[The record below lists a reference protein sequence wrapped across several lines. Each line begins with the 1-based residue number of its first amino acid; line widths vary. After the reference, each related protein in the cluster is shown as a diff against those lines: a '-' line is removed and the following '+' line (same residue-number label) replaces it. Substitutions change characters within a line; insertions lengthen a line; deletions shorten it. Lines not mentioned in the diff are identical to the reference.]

1 MKLQERREMIALDTL
16 SRLKEFQWVTSGRA
30 RGGVR
35 PAQADIMGY
44 LTLEEASKA
53 RQFYR
58 TFDDYTET
66 PLRSLPE
73 LAAHLGL
80 AGIYVK
86 DEACRF
92 GLNAFKVLGGA
103 YAIGMVVAERLGRDL
118 AELSFDVLRSPEVKK
133 ELGELTFITATD
145 GNHGRAVAWAAQQL
159 GQRAVVYMPKGTSR
173 IRLDN
178 ITATGAEAYITE
190 WNYDECVRHCA
201 RLAEEHGWIVIQ
213 DTAWDGYEKIPAW
226 IMQGYTTLALEAMDQ
241 LGAYGVDKPTHLF
254 LQAGVGSFAGA
265 VQGVFASAYGDKR
278 PITAIV
284 EPNKADCLFRSAVAE
299 DGKPR
304 YVTGDMDTI
313 MAGLACGEPNP
324 AAWAVLHNYADM
336 FISCPD
342 YVAANGM
349 RILGNPLGIDEPV
362 ISGES
367 GAVTAGVLS
376 MLMTHPELARAKEQL
391 GLNEHSCVLLISTE
405 GDTDPEHYRRVVW
418 DGHYPSEI

>member
-1 MKLQERREMIALDTL
+1 MDTL
-16 SRLKEFQWVTSGRA
+16 SQLIEFGWVASGRA
-30 RGGVR
+30 RSG
-35 PAQADIMGY
+35 AYSASDDIMGY
-44 LTLEEASKA
+44 LTLGEASKA
-53 RQFYR
+53 RRFYQ
-58 TFDDYTET
+58 TFDDYAET

-73 LAAHLGL
+73 LAAYLGL
-80 AGIYVK
+80 AGVYVK
-86 DEACRF
+86 DEAYRF

-103 YAIGMVVAERLGRDL
+103 YAIGMVLAERLGRDL
-118 AELSFDVLRSPEVKK
+118 AELSFDALRSPEVKK

-159 GQRAVVYMPKGTSR
+159 GHHAVVYMPKGSSQ

-178 ITATGAEAYITE
+178 ILATGAEAYITE

-201 RLAEEHGWIVIQ
+201 RLAEEHSWIVIQ
-213 DTAWDGYEKIPAW
+213 DTAWEGYEQIPAW
-226 IMQGYTTLALEAMDQ
+226 IMQGYATLALEAMEQ
-241 LGAYGVDKPTHLF
+241 LWDYGVEKPTHVF

-284 EPNKADCLFRSAVAE
+284 EPNKADCLFRSAAAG

-304 YVTGDMDTI
+304 HVTGELDTI

-324 AAWAVLHNYADM
+324 SAWAILHDYADM

-349 RILGNPLGIDEPV
+349 RILGNPLGMDKQV

-367 GAVTAGVLS
+367 GAVTAGALS
-376 MLMTHPELARAKEQL
+376 MLMTQPELAIAKERL
-391 GLNEHSCVLLISTE
+391 GLNEQSCVLLISTE

-418 DGHYPSEI
+418 GGRYPSEI